1 MTFLSKHIRDCID
14 ACYKAVAACER
25 CADVTE
31 TIASQE
37 LCRETADLAA
47 LAMRFFDRQSHL
59 ASDVAALTIKSCRA
73 TAAECERHDSPEHV
87 DCAAA
92 CRACAEVL
100 SENSIVLAAFQRAGA
115 AARPTVTH

>member
-14 ACYKAVAACER
+14 ACYKVVSACER

-31 TIASQE
+31 TITCQE

-59 ASDVAALTIKSCRA
+59 AAEIAALTVKACRA
-73 TAAECERHDSPEHV
+73 AAAECSRYESEEHV
-87 DCAAA
+87 ACAQA
-92 CRACAEVL
+92 CRAAAGVLTENAIVL
-100 SENSIVLAAFQRAGA
+100 SAFQRATSQPRA
-115 AARPTVTH
+115 AVTH